1 MKKLEKID
9 KTFIIFGAVGIVFMA
24 SAVVFNIVCGNWL
37 NAITTVLWIASL
49 VVLITDTKIRVG
61 LREKNYELQDL
72 VRKLRYENKA
82 YKERQ
87 FPWHK
92 LTNKELH
99 DKAVEVI
106 KEIGPMIN
114 EFLRI
119 QDSMDEEQKRT
130 FWRHRRI
137 ADAKAAFRWYNAA
150 HHVVFYTSDN
160 PIEMK
165 RFSHRNIVEKMR
177 RLGLH
182 KMAILK

>member
-1 MKKLEKID
+1 MKNLD
-9 KTFIIFGAVGIVFMA
+9 KTDKAFIVFGAVGIVFMVA
-24 SAVVFNIVCGNWL
+24 AVVFNIVCGNWL

-49 VVLITDTKIRVG
+49 VMLIANTKIRVE
-61 LREKNYELQDL
+61 LKEKNYELQDM
-72 VRKLRYENKA
+72 VRRLWYENKA
-82 YKERQ
+82 YKY
-87 FPWHK
+87 PWHK

-106 KEIGPMIN
+106 KEISPMIN

-119 QDSMDEEQKRT
+119 RDTMDEEQKRT
-130 FWRHRRI
+130 FWRQRRF

-160 PIEMK
+160 PIELK
-165 RFSHRNIVEKMR
+165 RCYHRNIVEKMR

-182 KMAILK
+182 KMATIK

>member
-1 MKKLEKID
+1 MKNLD
-9 KTFIIFGAVGIVFMA
+9 KTDKAFIVFGAVGIVFMVA
-24 SAVVFNIVCGNWL
+24 AVVFNIVFGNWL

-49 VVLITDTKIRVG
+49 VVMIADTKIRVG
-61 LREKNYELQDL
+61 LREKNYELQDM
-72 VRKLRYENKA
+72 VRKLWYENRK
-82 YKERQ
+82 YKY
-87 FPWHK
+87 PWCK

-106 KEIGPMIN
+106 KEISPMIN

-119 QDSMDEEQKRT
+119 RDTMDEEQKRT
-130 FWRHRRI
+130 FWRQRRF

-165 RFSHRNIVEKMR
+165 RCYHRNLVEKMR

-182 KMAILK
+182 KMATLK

>member
-1 MKKLEKID
+1 MKNLD
-9 KTFIIFGAVGIVFMA
+9 KTDKAFIVFGAVCIVFMVA
-24 SAVVFNIVCGNWL
+24 AVVFNIVCGNWL
-37 NAITTVLWIASL
+37 DAITTVLWIASL
-49 VVLITDTKIRVG
+49 VVLIASTKIRVG

-72 VRKLRYENKA
+72 VRKLWYENKA

-87 FPWHK
+87 FPWHRQ
-92 LTNKELH
+92 TSTELH

-106 KEIGPMIN
+106 KEISPMIN

-119 QDSMDEEQKRT
+119 RDTMDEEQKRT
-130 FWRHRRI
+130 FWRQRRF

-165 RFSHRNIVEKMR
+165 RCYHRNIVEKMR
-177 RLGLH
+177 SLGLH
-182 KMAILK
+182 KMATLK